1 MKQLG
6 LLIIFVAVGTT
17 LSGCVSTGP
26 TQSAVSAGEAE
37 KITEVIAKLD
47 FQWGQVS
54 ITRDMAHLERIWS
67 DDFSYTIG
75 DGTVFDKEAALADWE
90 DNTDTVTSAVTAP
103 FKVRV
108 YGKNF
113 AVAGGDYHET
123 GKDKDGKPFSRK
135 FRFTDVR
142 VRKQMPTGERKW
154 QVAAGHSSKLE

>member
-1 MKQLG
+1 MKQLV
-6 LLIIFVAVGTT
+6 LSVIFVAIGTT

-37 KITEVIAKLD
+37 KVETVITKLNYPWSQAKMTKD
-47 FQWGQVS
+47 ISF
-54 ITRDMAHLERIWS
+54 MNRIWS
-67 DDFSYTIG
+67 DDFSYIMP
-75 DGTVFDKEAALADWE
+75 DGTIFDKKAGFAFFE
-90 DNTDTVTSAVTAP
+90 DDTDTYTSAVTAP

-135 FRFTDVR
+135 FRFTNVW
-142 VRKQMPTGERKW
+142 VKENGARK
-154 QVAAGHSSKLE
+154 VVAGHPSQLE